1 MEDISLHMRCL
12 PGHMKAAFMPTI
24 VNFPTIV
31 QEALAVF
38 GDVFETEAARRHFA
52 EYLTG
57 LIVAERKTVS
67 GINREFA
74 LTTDQACLNRWLTE
88 VEWNVAVL
96 NDRRLAWLQQAP
108 QTRYSPRG
116 VIAID
121 NTLVDHE
128 GKLIEDVGWFW
139 DHANERHIIA
149 HDYLISNY
157 VCTSG
162 AHYPIEWRRF
172 KKRDACTAEAFKD
185 HTALCIELLDDV
197 VQRAIPG
204 DFTFDSYCTSTKVL
218 NHIQSKQRAY
228 VGDLKLNRKVV
239 YMGREQKLQDVAR
252 QIPWEAKKPVRMGS
266 TRYWYFSKQ
275 MRLPEVTH
283 PVRIVLFW
291 RERDD
296 QEASK
301 ALVSNRLGW
310 EVIRIVLVYRHRWTG
325 TETFHRDGKQ
335 QLGLGDCQVRS
346 GEGQTRHVYLVST
359 AYRLLMRSLGQSRVQ
374 DWARRTL
381 TPIGEACRAVKA
393 ETLERVVDWIVE
405 KLPVEHWS
413 VPEIKASLAQS

>member
-1 MEDISLHMRCL
+1 
-12 PGHMKAAFMPTI
+12 MPTI
-24 VNFPTIV
+24 VDFPTVV
-31 QEALAVF
+31 QDALAVF
-38 GDVFETEAARRHFA
+38 GEVFDTEAARRHFA

-57 LIVAERKTVS
+57 LMVAENKTVS
-67 GINREFA
+67 GINRAFA
-74 LTTDQACLNRWLTE
+74 LTTDQSCLNRWLTE
-88 VEWNVAVL
+88 VQWDVKTL
-96 NDRRLAWLQQAP
+96 NDKRLAWLQQAP
-108 QTRYSPRG
+108 QTRYSVRG

-121 NTLVDHE
+121 NTLVTHE

-139 DHANERHIIA
+139 DHADQRHVIA
-149 HDYLISNY
+149 HDYVISNY
-157 VCTSG
+157 VCPSR

-172 KKRDACTAEAFKD
+172 RKRDACAEGEFTD
-185 HTALCIELLDDV
+185 HTMLCMALIDDTIK
-197 VQRAIPG
+197 RAIPG
-204 DFTFDSYCTSTKVL
+204 DFTFDSYFTSAKIL
-218 NHIQSKQRAY
+218 NHIQSKQRGY

-239 YMGREQKLQDVAR
+239 YAGREQKLQDVAR
-252 QIPWEAKKPVRMGS
+252 QVPWEAKKPVRMGS

-275 MRLPEVTH
+275 MRLPDVTH

-291 RERDD
+291 RERGD

-346 GEGQTRHVYLVST
+346 GEGQTRHVYLVSV
-359 AYRLLMRSLGQSRVQ
+359 AYSLLMRSLQQGRAQ

-381 TPIGEACRAVKA
+381 TTIGEACRAVQA
-393 ETLERVVDWIVE
+393 ETLERMIDWVVD
-405 KLPVEHWS
+405 KLTVDHWS
-413 VPEIKASLAQS
+413 VADIKAVLAYS

>member
-1 MEDISLHMRCL
+1 
-12 PGHMKAAFMPTI
+12 MPTI
-24 VNFPTIV
+24 VDFPTIV
-31 QEALAVF
+31 QEALGVF
-38 GDVFETEAARRHFA
+38 GEVFDTDAARRHFA
-52 EYLTG
+52 AYLTG
-57 LIVAERKTVS
+57 LMVAERKTIS
-67 GINREFA
+67 GINRELA
-74 LTTDQACLNRWLTE
+74 VTTDQSCLNRWLTE
-88 VEWNVAVL
+88 VEWDVHTL
-96 NDRRLAWLQQAP
+96 NDRRLAWWQQVP
-108 QTRYSPRG
+108 HTRYSVRG

-121 NTLVDHE
+121 HTLVDHA

-139 DHANERHIIA
+139 DHADERHVIA
-149 HDYLISNY
+149 HDDMISNY

-172 KKRDACTAEAFKD
+172 KKRDACAAGECKD
-185 HTALCIELLDDV
+185 HTELCIELIEDAL
-197 VQRAIPG
+197 RRELRG
-204 DFTFDSYCTSTKVL
+204 DFTFDSYCTSAKVL
-218 NHIQSKQRAY
+218 NHIQRQQRAY

-239 YMGREQKLQDVAR
+239 YRGREQKLQDVAR

-275 MRLPEVTH
+275 RRIPDVTH

-301 ALVSNRLGW
+301 AFVSNRLGW

-359 AYRLLMRSLGQSRVQ
+359 AYSLLMRSLGQSRVQ

-381 TPIGEACRAVKA
+381 TTIGEACRAVKA
-393 ETLERVVDWIVE
+393 ETLERMIDWIAD
-405 KLPVEHWS
+405 KLPGEHWS
-413 VPEIKASLAQS
+413 ILEIKAVLVQS

>member
-1 MEDISLHMRCL
+1 VQETI
-12 PGHMKAAFMPTI
+12 AMPAI
-24 VNFPTIV
+24 VDFPTVV
-31 QEALAVF
+31 QEALALF
-38 GDVFETEAARRHFA
+38 GDLFDTEPARRHFA

-57 LIVAERKTVS
+57 LIVAENKTVS

-74 LTTDQACLNRWLTE
+74 LTTDQSCLNRWLTE
-88 VEWNVAVL
+88 VQWDVTAL

-108 QTRYSPRG
+108 QTRYSVRG

-121 NTLVDHE
+121 NTLVDHA

-139 DHANERHIIA
+139 DHADQRHVIA
-149 HDYLISNY
+149 HDYMISNY
-157 VCTSG
+157 VCPSK

-172 KKRDACTAEAFKD
+172 KKRDACPAPEFKD
-185 HTALCIELLDDV
+185 HTELCIELIDDALK
-197 VQRAIPG
+197 RHIPG
-204 DFTFDSYCTSTKVL
+204 DFTFDSYFTSAKVL
-218 NHIQSKQRAY
+218 NHIQSTQRAY

-239 YMGREQKLQDVAR
+239 YAGREQKLQDVAR
-252 QIPWEAKKPVRMGS
+252 QIPWAAKKPVRVG
-266 TRYWYFSKQ
+266 TRQYWSFSKQ
-275 MRLPEVTH
+275 MRIPDVGH

-310 EVIRIVLVYRHRWTG
+310 EVIRMVLVYRHRWTG

-346 GEGQTRHVYLVST
+346 GEGQTRHVYLVSA
-359 AYRLLMRSLGQSRVQ
+359 AYSLLMRSLQQSRAQ

-381 TPIGEACRAVKA
+381 TTIGEACRAVKA
-393 ETLERVVDWIVE
+393 ETLARMIDWLVE
-405 KLPVEHWS
+405 KLTVDHWS
-413 VPEIKASLAQS
+413 ITDIKDVLVYS

>member
-1 MEDISLHMRCL
+1 
-12 PGHMKAAFMPTI
+12 MPAI
-24 VNFPTIV
+24 VDFPTVV
-31 QEALAVF
+31 QEALAILGELF
-38 GDVFETEAARRHFA
+38 DTEPARRHFA

-57 LIVAERKTVS
+57 LIVAENKTVS

-74 LTTDQACLNRWLTE
+74 LTTDQSCLNRWLTE
-88 VEWNVAVL
+88 VEWDVTAL
-96 NDRRLAWLQQAP
+96 NDRRLAWLQQAS
-108 QTRYSPRG
+108 QTRYSGRG

-121 NTLVDHE
+121 NTLVTHE

-139 DHANERHIIA
+139 DHADARHVIA
-149 HDYLISNY
+149 HDYIISNY
-157 VCTSG
+157 VCPSR

-172 KKRDACTAEAFKD
+172 KKRDTCPAQEFKD
-185 HTALCIELLDDV
+185 HTELCIELIEDALK
-197 VQRAIPG
+197 RGIPG
-204 DFTFDSYCTSTKVL
+204 AFTFDSYFTSAKVL
-218 NHIQSKQRAY
+218 NHLQSKQAAY

-239 YMGREQKLQDVAR
+239 YAGREQNLQDVAR
-252 QIPWEAKKPVRMGS
+252 QIPWAAKKPVRVGS
-266 TRYWYFSKQ
+266 RRYWYFSKQ
-275 MRLPEVTH
+275 MRIPDVGH

-310 EVIRIVLVYRHRWTG
+310 EVIRMVLVYRHRWTG

-346 GEGQTRHVYLVST
+346 GEGQTRHVYLVSA
-359 AYRLLMRSLGQSRVQ
+359 AYSLLMRSLQQSRAQ

-381 TPIGEACRAVKA
+381 TTIGEACRAVKA
-393 ETLERVVDWIVE
+393 ETLERMIDWVVD
-405 KLPVEHWS
+405 KLTGDHWS
-413 VPEIKASLAQS
+413 IADIKAVLVYS

>member
-1 MEDISLHMRCL
+1 
-12 PGHMKAAFMPTI
+12 MPTI
-24 VNFPTIV
+24 VDFPTIV
-31 QEALAVF
+31 QEALTAFGGVF
-38 GDVFETEAARRHFA
+38 DTEAARRHFA
-52 EYLTG
+52 EFLTG
-57 LIVAERKTVS
+57 LIVAENKTVR

-74 LTTDQACLNRWLTE
+74 LTTDQSRLNRWLTE
-88 VEWNVAVL
+88 VEWDVTAL

-108 QTRYSPRG
+108 QTRYSGRG

-121 NTLVDHE
+121 NTLVTHE

-139 DHANERHIIA
+139 DHADQRHVIA
-149 HDYLISNY
+149 HDYIISNY
-157 VCTSG
+157 VCPSG

-172 KKRDACTAEAFKD
+172 QKRDACAEGKFKD
-185 HTALCIELLDDV
+185 HTILCMDLIDDAIT
-197 VQRAIPG
+197 RAIPG
-204 DFTFDSYCTSTKVL
+204 DFTFDSYFTSAKVL

-239 YMGREQKLQDVAR
+239 YAGQEQKLQDVAR
-252 QIPWEAKKPVRMGS
+252 QIPWAAKKPVRMGS

-275 MRLPEVTH
+275 MRIPDVTH

-296 QEASK
+296 EEASK

-335 QLGLGDCQVRS
+335 QLGLGDCQVRN

-359 AYRLLMRSLGQSRVQ
+359 AYSLLMRSLQQVRPQ
-374 DWARRTL
+374 HWARRTL
-381 TPIGEACRAVKA
+381 TTIGEACRAVKT
-393 ETLERVVDWIVE
+393 ETLERVIDWIVE
-405 KLPVEHWS
+405 KLTMEHWS
-413 VPEIKASLAQS
+413 VPNIKAVLVQS

>member
-1 MEDISLHMRCL
+1 
-12 PGHMKAAFMPTI
+12 MPTI
-24 VNFPTIV
+24 VDFPTIV
-31 QEALAVF
+31 QEALTAF
-38 GDVFETEAARRHFA
+38 GAMFDTEAARRHFA

-57 LIVAERKTVS
+57 LMVAERKTVS
-67 GINREFA
+67 GINREFVI
-74 LTTDQACLNRWLTE
+74 TTDQSCLNRWLTE
-88 VEWNVAVL
+88 VEWDVHTL

-108 QTRYSPRG
+108 QTRYSVRG

-139 DHANERHIIA
+139 DHADERHVIA

-162 AHYPIEWRRF
+162 AHYPIEWCRF
-172 KKRDACTAEAFKD
+172 KKRAACAAGEFQD
-185 HTALCIELLDDV
+185 HTELCIALIDDAL
-197 VQRAIPG
+197 RRGIPG
-204 DFTFDSYCTSTKVL
+204 DFTFDSYFTSAKVL
-218 NHIQSKQRAY
+218 NHIQRQQRAY
-228 VGDLKLNRKVV
+228 VGALKLNRKVV
-239 YMGREQKLQDVAR
+239 YAGREQKLQDVAR
-252 QIPWEAKKPVRMGS
+252 QIPWEAKKPVRVGNR
-266 TRYWYFSKQ
+266 RYWYFSKQ
-275 MRLPEVTH
+275 MRIPEVEH

-291 RERDD
+291 RERSD

-310 EVIRIVLVYRHRWTG
+310 EVVRMVLVYRYRWTG

-359 AYRLLMRSLGQSRVQ
+359 AYSLLMRSLGQSRVQ

-381 TPIGEACRAVKA
+381 TTIGEACRAVKA
-393 ETLERVVDWIVE
+393 ETLEHMIDWVVD
-405 KLPVEHWS
+405 KLMVEHWS
-413 VPEIKASLAQS
+413 VTEIKAVLAQS

>member
-1 MEDISLHMRCL
+1 
-12 PGHMKAAFMPTI
+12 MKAAFMPTI
-24 VNFPTIV
+24 VDFPTIV

-38 GDVFETEAARRHFA
+38 GNVCETEAARRPFA

-57 LIVAERKTVS
+57 LMVAERKTVS
-67 GINREFA
+67 GLNREFA
-74 LTTDQACLNRWLTE
+74 LTTDQSCLNRWLPE
-88 VEWNVAVL
+88 VQWDVQTV
-96 NDRRLAWLQQAP
+96 NDRRLAWWQQVP
-108 QTRYSPRG
+108 QTRYSSRG

-139 DHANERHIIA
+139 DHADERHVIA

-157 VCTSG
+157 VCPSG

-172 KKRDACTAEAFKD
+172 KKRDACPEGTFQD
-185 HTALCIELLDDV
+185 HTALCIELIDAA

-204 DFTFDSYCTSTKVL
+204 DFTLESYFTSTKVL
-218 NHIQSKQRAY
+218 NHIQSKQRAS
-228 VGDLKLNRKVV
+228 VGDLKRNRKVV
-239 YMGREQKLQDVAR
+239 YAGREQKLQEVAQ
-252 QIPWEAKKPVRMGS
+252 QIPWEATKPVRMGS
-266 TRYWYFSKQ
+266 RRYWYFSKQ
-275 MRLPEVTH
+275 MRIPDVTH

-296 QEASK
+296 AEASK

-346 GEGQTRHVYLVST
+346 GEGQTRHVSLVST
-359 AYRLLMRSLGQSRVQ
+359 AYSLLMRSLQQVRPQ
-374 DWARRTL
+374 HWARRTL
-381 TPIGEACRAVKA
+381 TTIGAACRAVKA
-393 ETLERVVDWIVE
+393 ETLERVIDWIVE
-405 KLPVEHWS
+405 KLTVEHWA
-413 VPEIKASLAQS
+413 VPEIKAVLV